1 MTPEPI
7 DTPSSSS
14 FQFPTAQQMAGLPD
28 RDYRVQIA
36 TCEIR
41 TSQAG
46 NITWSLKL
54 EVIEPAEYLGKFVF
68 DNITFSHN
76 AAGLTFSKLKAL
88 GMAVQAGQAF
98 NPSGGSHRDLIGRKV
113 LIVTKAEEYP
123 QGSGQIKPKVS
134 SMRVDPGPGGLQAT
148 NPSTASAPRSASGGS
163 APQASA
169 PTTVAQRSNPT
180 EKPSADELP
189 F

>member
-14 FQFPTAQQMAGLPD
+14 FQFPSESEMAGLPD
-28 RDYRVQIA
+28 GEYRAQVA
-36 TCEIR
+36 TCELR

-46 NITWSLKL
+46 NIMWSLKL
-54 EVIEPAEYLGKFVF
+54 EIIEPPSYLGRFVF
-68 DNITFSHN
+68 DNITFSHA
-76 AAGLTFSKLKAL
+76 AAGMVYGKLKAL
-88 GMAVQAGQAF
+88 GMAVQAGQPF
-98 NPSGGSHRDLIGRKV
+98 NPSGSAHRDLIGRKV
-113 LIVTKAEEYP
+113 LIVTKAEEYN
-123 QGSGQIKPKVS
+123 GQVRAKVS
-134 SMRVDPGPGGLQAT
+134 SMKVDPGPGGLRAP